1 MTGPKNRARLLQL
14 RAYAGAPL
22 PIPAQ
27 HAAAACWA
35 DEAHVEA
42 NRALYREKYAIADEI
57 LGNAPGYMAPEAGF
71 FLWLEVGASA
81 GDGEAAAVRLWREA
95 GVRALP
101 GAYLS
106 RPVSPALGG
115 GDPGRALSEAG
126 AGRAGG
132 AGPPRPRGRSP
143 RTFMTQ
149 KKRQKPRAASGSRAS
164 GMTIFFS
171 DGGKTPLLDERMSA
185 AIRRRVC
192 ELWGLG
198 FGVVAAGLAGEPLV
212 L

>member
-1 MTGPKNRARLLQL
+1 VQL

-27 HAAAACWA
+27 HAAAAVWA

-42 NRALYREKYAIADEI
+42 NRALYREKYAIADEV
-57 LGNAPGYMAPEAGF
+57 LGNAPGYMSPEAGF
-71 FLWLEVGASA
+71 FLWLEV

-115 GDPGRALSEAG
+115 GDPGARYLRLALVAP
-126 AGRAGG
+126 AAQVR
-132 AGPPRPRGRSP
+132 RGLTAVRDILS
-143 RTFMTQ
+143 
-149 KKRQKPRAASGSRAS
+149 
-164 GMTIFFS
+164 
-171 DGGKTPLLDERMSA
+171 
-185 AIRRRVC
+185 
-192 ELWGLG
+192 
-198 FGVVAAGLAGEPLV
+198 
-212 L
+212 